1 MSTVKSQSGYIAK
14 LLNRPFETYED
25 YAESKEY
32 VKMYN
37 HGVFLNYDLTL
48 CYVVNREEIDFCF
61 ITSVDNITD
70 KNSVISIVDIFD
82 FLKVDK
88 NWKHFVNVYHNS
100 SDNPLDELK
109 EYEI

>member
-14 LLNRPFETYED
+14 LLSHPFENYED

-32 VKMYN
+32 IKMSN
-37 HGVFLNYDLTL
+37 HSVFLNYDLTL
-48 CYVVNREEIDFCF
+48 CYVVDREERDCCF
-61 ITSVDNITD
+61 ITSVDSDVI
-70 KNSVISIVDIFD
+70 KNDVTSVIGVFD
-82 FLKVDK
+82 FLTVDN
-88 NWKHFVNVYHNS
+88 NWKHFVNVYHNA

>member
-1 MSTVKSQSGYIAK
+1 MSTIKTQSGYIAK
-14 LLNRPFETYED
+14 LLNRSFETYEE

-32 VKMYN
+32 VKMSN

-48 CYVVNREEIDFCF
+48 CYIVNHEEADCCF
-61 ITSVDNITD
+61 ITSVDNSII
-70 KNSVISIVDIFD
+70 KNNVTSIIDIFD
-82 FLKVDK
+82 FLKVEDD
-88 NWKHFVNVYHNS
+88 WKHFVNVYYNS